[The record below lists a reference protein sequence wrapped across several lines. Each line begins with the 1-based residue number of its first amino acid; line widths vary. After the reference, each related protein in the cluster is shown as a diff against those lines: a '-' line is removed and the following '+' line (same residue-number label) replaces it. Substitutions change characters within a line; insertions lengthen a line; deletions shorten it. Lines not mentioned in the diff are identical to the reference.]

1 MAKRSIDVPDGAA
14 VARLRRGFHGQLLLP
29 NQDGYHTARQ
39 VWNAMVDR
47 RPAVIAR
54 CASPADVAA
63 AVRLARALGLEIGVR
78 CGGHSVLGIS
88 VPDGGLMIDL
98 TPMGSVRV
106 DPDRRR
112 AWVAGGALLGDL
124 DRATQPYGLATTA
137 GNVSHTGVGGLT
149 LGGGMGWLARRFGLA
164 CDNVTRF
171 QLVGADGELLHASQ
185 TENPDLFWG
194 LRGGG
199 GNFGVVT
206 EFEFALHQV
215 GTAALLVDLFYAP
228 QDAPEALRRWR
239 DLITDAPPQE
249 TLTAWVGTAGELPF
263 LAPALW
269 NRPLASVGYVWV
281 GDPDR
286 GRELLPALREGTPPP
301 VAERVQELSYLEL
314 QTMDD
319 EAHRHG
325 LLRRYWKGHYLRD
338 LDDGAIEAFLSRGDG
353 GDGDPALLPSGS
365 LQSYG
370 GAIAAV
376 GDHETAFGHR
386 DALVEFVAVAGWTN
400 PAQDQARMAAAR
412 RYGAVVEPFAS
423 GVYVNDLT
431 DEGQTGIRRAYGPDT
446 LARLAALKDRYDP
459 GNLFHLNHNIR
470 PTVRGEAGP
479 EPG

>member
-1 MAKRSIDVPDGAA
+1 
-14 VARLRRGFHGQLLLP
+14 
-29 NQDGYHTARQ
+29 
-39 VWNAMVDR
+39 MVDR
-47 RPAVIAR
+47 KPAVIAR

-63 AVRLARALGLEIGVR
+63 AVRFGRAQDLEIGVR
-78 CGGHSVLGIS
+78 CGGHSVLGLS

-124 DRATQPYGLATTA
+124 DRATQPYGLAATA

-149 LGGGMGWLARRFGLA
+149 LGGGMGWLARRLGLA
-164 CDNVTRF
+164 CDNVARF
-171 QLVGADGELLHASQ
+171 ELVGADGELLYASER
-185 TENPDLFWG
+185 ENPDLYWG

-206 EFEFALHQV
+206 EFEFNLHQV

-228 QDAPEALRRWR
+228 ADAPGALRRWR
-239 DLITDAPPQE
+239 ELIAEAPPQA

-281 GDPDR
+281 GDPDQ
-286 GRELLPALREGTPPP
+286 GREVLPALRDGTSP

-314 QTMDD
+314 QTIDD
-319 EAHRHG
+319 DRQRPG
-325 LLRRYWKGHYLRD
+325 LLRRYWKGHYLRNF
-338 LDDGAIEAFLSRGDG
+338 DDAAIQAFLYRGG
-353 GDGDPALLPSGS
+353 GDGDPARLPSGS
-365 LQSYG
+365 LQSYR

-376 GDHETAFGHR
+376 GDHETAFSHR
-386 DALVEFVAVAGWTN
+386 DALVEFVAVAGWTD
-400 PAQDQARMAAAR
+400 PTEDQARMAAAR
-412 RYGAVVEPFAS
+412 RYGAAVEPFAS

-431 DEGQTGIRRAYGPDT
+431 DEGQAGIRRAYGADT
-446 LARLAALKDRYDP
+446 LARLTALKDRYDP
-459 GNLFHLNHNIR
+459 GNVFHLNHNIR
-470 PTVRGEAGP
+470 PTVRGEASPGP
-479 EPG
+479 G

>member
-1 MAKRSIDVPDGAA
+1 MVKRSIAAGSRDVAQ
-14 VARLRRGFHGQLLLP
+14 LRRRFQGQVLLP
-29 NQDGYHTARQ
+29 GQDGYHQARR

-47 RPAVIAR
+47 RPAVVAR

-63 AVRLARALGLEIGVR
+63 AVRFGRAQGLEIGVR
-78 CGGHSVLGIS
+78 CGGHSVLGLS
-88 VPDGGLMIDL
+88 VPDGGLMVDL

-124 DRATQPYGLATTA
+124 DRATQPHGLATTA

-149 LGGGMGWLARRFGLA
+149 LGGGMGWLARRLGLA
-164 CDNVTRF
+164 CDNVVRF
-171 QLVGADGELLHASQ
+171 QLVTAEGELLHAS
-185 TENPDLFWG
+185 EREHPDLFWG

-206 EFEFALHQV
+206 DFEFELHQI
-215 GTAALLVDLFYAP
+215 GTAALLVDLFYPP
-228 QDAPEALRRWR
+228 QDAPAALRRWR
-239 DLITDAPPQE
+239 ELLAEAPPQA
-249 TLTAWVGTAGELPF
+249 TLTAWVGTASELPF

-269 NRPLASVGYVWV
+269 DRPLASVGYVWV
-281 GDPDR
+281 GDPDQ
-286 GRELLPALREGTPPP
+286 GRELLPALRDGTPPP
-301 VAERVQELSYLEL
+301 VAERVQELSYMEL

-319 EAHRHG
+319 ERHRHG
-325 LLRRYWKGHYLRD
+325 LLRRYWKGHYLRELED
-338 LDDGAIEAFLSRGDG
+338 AAIEAFLSC

-365 LQSYG
+365 LQSYR

-386 DALVEFVAVAGWTN
+386 DALVEFVAVAAWTD
-400 PAQDQARMAAAR
+400 PAKDQARISAAR
-412 RYGAVVEPFAS
+412 RYGAAVEPFAS

-431 DEGQTGIRRAYGPDT
+431 DEGQAGIRRAYGADK

-459 GNLFHLNHNIR
+459 GNVFHLNHNIR
-470 PTVRGEAGP
+470 PLTTMT
-479 EPG
+479 